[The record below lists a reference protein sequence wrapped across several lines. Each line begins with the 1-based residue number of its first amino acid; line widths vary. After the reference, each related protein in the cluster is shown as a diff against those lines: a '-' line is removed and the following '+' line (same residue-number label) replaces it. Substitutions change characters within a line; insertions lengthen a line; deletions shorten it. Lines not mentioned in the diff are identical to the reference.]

1 MGCGASVE
9 QHDDAASC
17 NEESVS
23 TAQLPP
29 TAIVLS
35 MLSLENLLLNTFTGP
50 YLCIT
55 SRSLRRVT
63 KRFTNIQPDGSLTLS
78 TDSIITFPVIGVAA
92 KEIWRNTRVS
102 VTVFA
107 RDSQGKD
114 RPVASGEFTLLPTW
128 LESADG
134 FDGEMPLVSDL
145 PSGKAQP
152 PGRIGFHIAPSFM
165 FPATAPGLDEM
176 SSDFLIQQEETAAAI
191 AEMTRKMRLDASS
204 QIGHSDSPARR
215 QSTVDSPSIMRRQP
229 SSETSSG
236 ASTRRQSQLDMNY
249 PPQSSRRSS
258 NSLSGAQPLS
268 SVEFDDLLAKVRAE
282 KNATSREV
290 VLVSF
295 AGSSQAS
302 FSCAQ
307 LQQLVSTLRYDQEK
321 AATAKLLCPRIRDP
335 NAADS
340 FIDLLADAD
349 KADIRKRIGDLIR
362 TQ

>member
-128 LESADG
+128 LERDDG

-165 FPATAPGLDEM
+165 FPSTAPGLDEM

-204 QIGHSDSPARR
+204 QIGHSDSPSRR

-258 NSLSGAQPLS
+258 NISLSGAQPLS

-282 KNATSREV
+282 KNASSREV
-290 VLVSF
+290 HE
-295 AGSSQAS
+295 QARARC
-302 FSCAQ
+302 SC
-307 LQQLVSTLRYDQEK
+307 LWI
-321 AATAKLLCPRIRDP
+321 LLTPTSR
-335 NAADS
+335 
-340 FIDLLADAD
+340 LY
-349 KADIRKRIGDLIR
+349 
-362 TQ
+362 